1 MRVHGQALLLGVEGT
16 RPSRSPPL
24 CRQLWRWLRWK
35 PRTQGPATPTPHGPP
50 TTSNPIGGQP
60 SAGQPCKA
68 RPLRPHWARQPP
80 LPAWRSP
87 ARARRNG
94 GTTCCP
100 EVGKRRAL
108 RQLAAPAG
116 EGSPGRSGRRS
127 PPPERTCR
135 AADGRREVALTP
147 RARHLR
153 PRLHPWSADLS
164 GLPRDRDIPSGADGP
179 CPTPLQRPSPRWR
192 PLGPRPGW
200 SPQAGRGSR
209 DSPSSRS
216 LQRPADGGRRH

>member
-1 MRVHGQALLLGVEGT
+1 MGRRSCSGWREHDPAARLRSAGSSGAGYAGNLGLRG
-16 RPSRSPPL
+16 RPRPRLTDHPP
-24 CRQLWRWLRWK
+24 
-35 PRTQGPATPTPHGPP
+35 PP
-50 TTSNPIGGQP
+50 TLLAASPQR
-60 SAGQPCKA
+60 GQPCKA
-68 RPLRPHWARQPP
+68 RPLRPHWAREPP